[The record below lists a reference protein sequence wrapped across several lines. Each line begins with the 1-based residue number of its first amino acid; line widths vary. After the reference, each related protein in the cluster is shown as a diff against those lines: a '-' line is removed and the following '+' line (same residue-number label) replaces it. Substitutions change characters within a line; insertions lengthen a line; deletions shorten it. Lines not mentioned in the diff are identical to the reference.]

1 MVRVKIIYRDKQ
13 WELRGGMTVRDA
25 IRKVGLDPEAVLA
38 TRDGKLINESTIL
51 KEDDVIKLVAV
62 ISGGG
67 AVRERVSVG

>member
-1 MVRVKIIYRDKQ
+1 VVRVKIIYRDKQ

>member
-1 MVRVKIIYRDKQ
+1 MADEVVRVKIIYRDKQ
-13 WELRGGMTVRDA
+13 WELRGGITVRDA

-62 ISGGG
+62 ISGG
-67 AVRERVSVG
+67 